1 VRHLNELVYHNTTD
15 WRLNPKR
22 FVKLV
27 VLNSKIDIVSFSVS
41 RSENMAIPIVKYV
54 IDASLEEV
62 ESTENQTKIKYRF
75 ALLTNP
81 KNVRFS
87 VEGFAT
93 AQGSQPEIASFLES
107 DENNI
112 PKVVHLV
119 YQELFPLFF
128 VISKSM
134 SIPCP
139 AHNLAHINSINDL
152 TEEQE
157 TKEYE
162 KKEQGVNEQE
172 KQATPDVAPDAG
184 PEEPTAEPEKQA
196 TPDVA
201 PDAGPEESATEEISS
216 EEKVGDI
223 SAEKLNELYAELS
236 AEYEANPSEKLR
248 EDMKQIHNMMNMQL
262 ESQDTVKSS
271 NV

>member
-1 VRHLNELVYHNTTD
+1 MRHLNELVYHNTTD

-139 AHNLAHINSINDL
+139 AHNLAHINSTNDL

-172 KQATPDVAPDAG
+172 EQATSDAV
-184 PEEPTAEPEKQA
+184 PEEPTAEPEEQA
-196 TPDVA
+196 TPDA
-201 PDAGPEESATEEISS
+201 APEEPTAEEISS
-216 EEKVGDI
+216 EEKFEDM
-223 SAEKLNELYAELS
+223 STEKLNELYVRLS
-236 AEYEANPSEKLR
+236 AEYETNPSEKLR
-248 EDMKQIHNMMNMQL
+248 EDIVKIHHIMSMQS
-262 ESQDTVKSS
+262 ESQETVESS
-271 NV
+271 QV

>member
-1 VRHLNELVYHNTTD
+1 MRHLNELVYHNTTD

-172 KQATPDVAPDAG
+172 
-184 PEEPTAEPEKQA
+184 EQA

>member
-1 VRHLNELVYHNTTD
+1 MRHLNELVYHNTTD

-139 AHNLAHINSINDL
+139 AHNLAHINSTNDL

-172 KQATPDVAPDAG
+172 EQATPDAA
-184 PEEPTAEPEKQA
+184 PEEPTA
-196 TPDVA
+196 
-201 PDAGPEESATEEISS
+201 EEISS
-216 EEKVGDI
+216 EEKFEDM
-223 SAEKLNELYAELS
+223 STEKLNELYVRLS
-236 AEYEANPSEKLR
+236 AEYETNPSEKLR
-248 EDMKQIHNMMNMQL
+248 EDIVKIHNIMSMQS
-262 ESQDTVKSS
+262 ESQETVESS
-271 NV
+271 QV